1 MTVLLIG
8 SGVVGSQIANILVEQ
23 GTPPVILDYSP
34 QPEALAD
41 NVDASKVTVVRGDI
55 MNPFDLTRAMQNHEI
70 TSIIH
75 TAAYPMLTVGAQAN
89 PYAAVQINVVG
100 TLNVLEA
107 ARTFGIERVVIV
119 SSGVLTGQ
127 MAGGGDD
134 GDAAKEEA
142 FPRPT
147 TFYAATKQAAES
159 LGVNYAKWC
168 NIDLRAVRY
177 AAIAGPWRGAG
188 GGEPSNTF
196 RSLVQQAVDT
206 GAVNV
211 PARSLEWVY
220 SKDAAMG
227 TVLALQ
233 SENLTDRIF
242 NIGSGVMS
250 DGEDMATAFTTAMPD
265 VAVRVQETT
274 LPPELQPRTQALDLS
289 RSRAQ
294 LGYDPQY
301 DLAGAVADFAGWY
314 RKQKK

>member
-1 MTVLLIG
+1 MAILLIG

-23 GTPPVILDYSP
+23 GAPPVILDYSP

-55 MNPFDLTRAMQNHEI
+55 MNPFDLSRAIQEHSI
-70 TSIIH
+70 TEIIH

-107 ARTFGIERVVIV
+107 ARVFGIGRIVVV

-127 MAGGGDD
+127 MTGGGDG
-134 GDAAKEEA
+134 GDAAREEA

-147 TFYAATKQAAES
+147 TFYAATKQAVES
-159 LGVNYAKWC
+159 LAVNYAQWC
-168 NIDLRAVRY
+168 DIDVRVVRY
-177 AAIAGPWRGAG
+177 AAIAGPWRGRG

-206 GAVNV
+206 GEVDV
-211 PARSLEWVY
+211 PARTLEWVY

-233 SENLTDRIF
+233 AENITDRVF

-250 DGEDMATAFTTAMPD
+250 DGEDMATAFKAAMPE
-265 VAVRVQETT
+265 VTVRVKETT
-274 LPPELQPRTQALDLS
+274 LGPGLRQRTTALDLS
-289 RSRAQ
+289 RSLVQ
-294 LGYDPQY
+294 LGYEPRFS
-301 DLAGAVADFAGWY
+301 LAESIVDFAAWY
-314 RKQKK
+314 RRQGA